1 MDVIKHYFFCGIGG
15 SGMLPLAMIVK
26 AAGHEVSG
34 SDRSKDQ
41 GRTPEKFTW
50 LEQQG
55 ITLFAQDGSGV
66 TGADQILVTSGA
78 VEETIPD
85 VKAAI
90 EAGAARM
97 TRAQLLAELFN
108 AAGTSIGVAGTSGK
122 STTTGMIGWILSEAD
137 GIEEGNPPTVV
148 NGAVMKNFVSNEMPF
163 ASAVPGDPNLFVCE
177 VDESDGS
184 ITLFDP
190 TIAVLNNVAVDH
202 MGLAE
207 LRTLFKA
214 YVLGAARAVCN
225 LDNEGAKMIAGLVPP
240 GNKLTYSLSNPS
252 ADFYGK
258 NIHPGPD
265 GISFDMTDMK
275 SGETWP
281 VTLNMPGVHNI
292 SNALA
297 AIAATSAVGVPLET
311 AARALGTFKGIR
323 RRLEHVGKK
332 GGITVIDDFAHNPD
346 KITASLR
353 TLHDF
358 KGRLLVF
365 FQPHG
370 FGPLAKMK
378 EEFIEVFREG
388 LGADD
393 VLLMCEPVY
402 FGGTVERKVKA
413 ADIVSGVRAGGGQA
427 EAFETRDECGVRI
440 RELKKPH
447 DRIIVMGARD
457 DTLSDFAKAL
467 LG

>member
-26 AAGHEVSG
+26 AAGYEVSG

-41 GRTPEKFTW
+41 GRTPEKFAW
-50 LEQQG
+50 LEREG
-55 ITLFAQDGSGV
+55 ITLFPQDGSGV
-66 TGADQILVTSGA
+66 TSAEQILVTSGA

-90 EAGAARM
+90 EVGAARM

-122 STTTGMIGWILSEAD
+122 STTTGMIGWILSEAA

-148 NGAVMKNFVSNEMPF
+148 NGAVMKNFVSKETPF
-163 ASAVPGDPNLFVCE
+163 ASAVTGDPDLFISE

-225 LDNEGAKMIAGLVPP
+225 LDNEGSKMIAGLVPP
-240 GNKLTYSLSNPS
+240 ASRLTYSLSNPS

-258 NIHPGPD
+258 NIHPGSD

-275 SGETWP
+275 TGETWP

-346 KITASLR
+346 KIAASLR

-388 LGADD
+388 LEPDD

-413 ADIVSGVRAGGGQA
+413 ADIVNGVRTGGGQA
-427 EAFETRDECGVRI
+427 EAFETRDECGTRI
-440 RELKKPH
+440 QELKKPH

-457 DTLSDFAKAL
+457 DTLSEFAKAL